1 MSGRGEGLQLA
12 LPARADNVA
21 LVRHAVSGLA
31 EALGMDPI
39 AVADLKT
46 VITEACMNVVVHAYG
61 GEEGPLEVEASPGEE
76 VLWVT
81 VRDHGSGIRPQ
92 PDLDGNSLRLGL
104 PLIAA
109 LASSFEIR
117 GGLGQGTEVRMCMQL
132 VPAAAERSG
141 GEGRSAREAHQSAGS
156 GTVISVADPALVG
169 PVLSRVISMI
179 AARAAFSVDRLSDA
193 MLLGD
198 AIAAQGA
205 AGFRDRLVRLVI
217 DDREHSIGLRLGP
230 MLDGEASR
238 IRRGLELPGL
248 GASLEGL
255 ADEVGVERDL
265 NGEYLTLRVAQSARA
280 G

>member
-1 MSGRGEGLQLA
+1 LSGRGEGLQLA

-132 VPAAAERSG
+132 VPAAAEGGG
-141 GEGRSAREAHQSAGS
+141 GEGRSARGAHQSAAS

-255 ADEVGVERDL
+255 ADEVGVERDRD
-265 NGEYLTLRVAQSARA
+265 GEYLTLRVAQTARA